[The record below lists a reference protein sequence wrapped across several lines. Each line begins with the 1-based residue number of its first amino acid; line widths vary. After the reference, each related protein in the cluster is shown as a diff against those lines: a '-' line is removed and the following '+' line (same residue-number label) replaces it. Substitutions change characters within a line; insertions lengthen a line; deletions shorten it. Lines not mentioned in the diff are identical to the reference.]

1 MKKKTLKKPLTFL
14 EKVVESIEQNY
25 LKVTKQERNIVRSGF
40 IGKQSRNARKFF
52 GSMFYFGFLQNCK
65 NAFYIYLIYVT

>member
-14 EKVVESIEQNY
+14 DKVVESIEQNY

-40 IGKQSRNARKFF
+40 IGKQK
-52 GSMFYFGFLQNCK
+52 
-65 NAFYIYLIYVT
+65 